1 MRPLDGTPTA
11 GTVEAGT
18 KVADFARDV
27 EASGQPFAVLEEGRA
42 IGQIGR
48 PEVMAVLLEGRS

>member
-1 MRPLDGTPTA
+1 
-11 GTVEAGT
+11 
-18 KVADFARDV
+18 V

-48 PEVMAVLLEGRS
+48 AEVMAVLLEGWS